1 MEKCLKKFVAKVTG
15 ITSGGAAGTSAV
27 YIAGQG
33 AGRVGAVVV
42 THGLKVLGM
51 GSMAVGIFS
60 TCIIAVGTAY
70 GVYKGMNYIM
80 ERLD

>member
-1 MEKCLKKFVAKVTG
+1 MSWFHFPFMKK
-15 ITSGGAAGTSAV
+15 IIIAV
-27 YIAGQG
+27 LLILNIN
-33 AGRVGAVVV
+33 AVVV

-70 GVYKGMNYIM
+70 GVYKGMNYIL